1 MKFKIKGS
9 LYDNKYLAKLL
20 KRIVLISF
28 IVLLAVLFNYQAIN
42 GSYYLK
48 RAENNYVRAIPL
60 YSLRGSIFDRNGT
73 ALARDQASFN
83 LAVFPYQIKNKKNL
97 LFEKLAKELGIS
109 EKTIHKNYKKNIS
122 GYFSPT
128 NIVFDVSKEIA
139 LALKEKHPKS
149 LLVNPAPQRKYLM
162 PLSFAHILG
171 YVKKASSLQSQF
183 KEYGYK
189 PLERIGIYGIE
200 QYYDSY
206 LQGQDGGD
214 LVEVDVSGNVVGFL
228 GRKKP
233 ISGNDVFL
241 TIDSKIQEIAKN
253 SLAKKRGSIILIS
266 SDSGK
271 IIALYSSPSFD
282 PNLFIKGSNLTSLYN
297 NQFSPLFNRTIQGTF
312 PIGSLIKPL
321 LAIAGLEKDIIKPET
336 TFDCKG
342 RLTLGNNI
350 FRCSGFHGIQ
360 NLEQALSHS
369 CNIYF
374 YNLGLILGPK
384 TISRWLK
391 MFGLDS
397 KTFIDIPY
405 EKKGFI
411 PTPKWKKEKFK
422 QSWYSG
428 DTLNLSIGQGYLHTT
443 PLAITIAINAI
454 ANGGYLVEPTLLKK
468 IGEEKAVYH
477 FKESINVGR
486 KNLNI
491 VKNGLCKTVSKNS
504 GTARMLKN
512 LSLGIC
518 GKTGTA
524 QTSGKPHGWFV
535 GFFPSQKPKYT
546 VSVFLEKGGS
556 SHQALRVLY
565 DFLNNLKQNNLI
577 EVE

>member
-1 MKFKIKGS
+1 MKFNIKKS
-9 LYDNKYLAKLL
+9 FYDNKSLPKLL
-20 KRIVLISF
+20 KRIVLVAF
-28 IVLLAVLFNYQAIN
+28 IILLVVLFNYQAIN

-73 ALARDQASFN
+73 VLARDQASFN
-83 LAVFPYQIKNKKNL
+83 LAVFPYQIKNEKDILFKKL
-97 LFEKLAKELGIS
+97 SEEAGIS
-109 EKTIHKNYKKNIS
+109 EKIIHKNYEENIS

-128 NIVFDVSKEIA
+128 NIIFDVSKETA
-139 LALKEKHPKS
+139 LILKEKYPKS
-149 LLVNPAPQRKYLM
+149 LLVNSAPQRKYLK
-162 PLSFAHILG
+162 PLELAHILG

-183 KEYGYK
+183 KKYGYK

-233 ISGNDVFL
+233 VSGNDIFL
-241 TIDSKIQEIAKN
+241 TIDSKIQKFAKN
-253 SLAKKRGSIILIS
+253 SFAKKRGSLILLES
-266 SDSGK
+266 GSGK

-282 PNLFIKGSNLTSLYN
+282 PNLFIAGDNLTSLYKN
-297 NQFSPLFNRTIQGTF
+297 KFSPLFNRAIQGAF

-321 LAIAGLEKDIIKPET
+321 LATAGLEEDKIEPET
-336 TFDCKG
+336 TFNCKG
-342 RLTLGNNI
+342 RLNLGNNI
-350 FRCSGFHGIQ
+350 FRCSGSHGIQ
-360 NLEQALSHS
+360 NLEQALAHS
-369 CNIYF
+369 CNVYF
-374 YNLGLILGPK
+374 YNLGLRLGPEN
-384 TISRWLK
+384 ISHWLK
-391 MFGLDS
+391 AFGLDS

-405 EKKGFI
+405 EKKGFV
-411 PTPKWKKEKFK
+411 PTPKWKKEKFG

-454 ANGGYLVEPTLLKK
+454 ANNGYLVEPTLLKK
-468 IGEEKAVYH
+468 IGKEETSYL
-477 FKESINVGR
+477 FKKSINISQ
-486 KNLNI
+486 KNINI
-491 VKNGLCKTVSKNS
+491 VKNGLRKTVSKNS

-524 QTSGKPHGWFV
+524 QTSGKSHGWFV
-535 GFFPSQKPKYT
+535 GFFPYKNPKYT

-556 SHQALRVLY
+556 SYQALRVVY
-565 DFLNNLKQNNLI
+565 NFLSNLKQNNLI
-577 EVE
+577 EVK